1 VEKFWERHR
10 LSIEAGDQAAS
21 TKKWCSVVEKTVE
34 VIYSL
39 WDRLQER
46 M

>member
-1 VEKFWERHR
+1 VEKFWEGHR
-10 LSIEAGDQAAS
+10 LSIKAGDQAAS
-21 TKKWCSVVEKTVE
+21 TEKWRFVVEKTVE

-39 WDRLQER
+39 RGRLQER